1 MLSTIEG
8 VGAVRGATT
17 GITVMVGALTAGLAS
32 AGPERG
38 ATRLFPTMG
47 LMRLPPVIGLTMV
60 AGSEDAWA
68 AACTSEIA
76 SAFNVSCTAA
86 GVVVAVDPGTGAVAA
101 GVVAPVAVSA
111 GAWAVAVPA
120 AGAAVVAAAVA
131 AVVCAAAPADVA
143 AVVAGA
149 VAPAAVS
156 AGV

>member
-86 GVVVAVDPGTGAVAA
+86 GVVVVVAVDPGAGAVAA

-120 AGAAVVAAAVA
+120 AGAVVVAAAVA
-131 AVVCAAAPADVA
+131 AVVCAAAPAA
-143 AVVAGA
+143 A
-149 VAPAAVS
+149 S
-156 AGV
+156 AEV